1 MADTSNLSQFLT
13 DVANSIKEKTGKTD
27 KIPAANF
34 DTEIKAIKT
43 GVDTSD
49 ATAGPSDIISPK
61 TAYVN
66 GQKVTGAMIPTYI
79 SEYAKFKEIQQSN
92 VLDFN
97 DIIAVC
103 GTPRSKTISVY
114 KVKNEVLT
122 DAYDITLSSLGIPE
136 RYTLFSAC
144 ISKVPVA
151 ENIYNI
157 GVYVCDINSTRAAD
171 QMLYVIRFDISKH
184 AVISSGDNLS
194 KMVSSAV
201 SLETSGNYV
210 NCYGVIQ
217 SHPTNPN
224 WFICGIGCNNTSN
237 AYGRFH
243 ARIIKFVNEQP
254 ITLNISLMAGRDSWT
269 NTFTYIDIMS
279 VNELYTWIFMKAIK
293 NGTSQFV
300 ALFQYNESTNKLV
313 KTPFNEQSYGA
324 GILNKDYYI
333 RNNNQLVS
341 FSSGSVVGTFPISLT
356 YKRMIKYAGGNQ
368 FLLFDIGEN
377 IVSVYVYEAATNTIE
392 LKQRYPYLY
401 QWNVQANAGLMSVQ
415 TSDSTVRYYD
425 PVRELISVL
434 GDSDSVIK
442 SLEIRDNFYI
452 NTDDTTATTADI
464 LIGKTAYAKNSKIGG
479 TMPNNGALNYTPSE
493 QEQTI
498 PAGYTLGGTVNAID
512 ITALSDYK
520 LCDAIADSILE
531 GTAQHIPLEYIQST
545 GTQWINTGIRLN
557 PTDIVSID
565 MGDLITGGEHSI
577 FDASGNYWLAGNYLL
592 CSYENKIYWCCGT
605 NVQIP
610 ISDTSRYTITV
621 QGTGV
626 KLNNTTIRDVGNYS
640 GTVSTLR
647 LMNTENK
654 YGSYKLFGL
663 KIYSSDN
670 TLKHDLIPIKDYTN
684 NIGLYD
690 KITESYF
697 YNAGTGTFIA
707 GPEIEEV

>member
-1 MADTSNLSQFLT
+1 MADISNLTNFLGDIADAIRT
-13 DVANSIKEKTGKTD
+13 KKETAEQ
-27 KIPAANF
+27 IPAANF
-34 DTEIKAIKT
+34 DTEILSIET
-43 GVDTSD
+43 GIDTSD
-49 ATAGPSDIISPK
+49 ATAGPNDIISPK

-66 GQKVTGAMIPTYI
+66 GEKITGGIIPTYI

-92 VLDFN
+92 VFDFN

-114 KVKNEVLT
+114 KVKNEVLI

-136 RYTLFSAC
+136 KYTLFSAC

-157 GVYVCDINSTRAAD
+157 GVYVCDISSTRAAD
-171 QMLYVIRFDISKH
+171 QMLYVIRFDISEH
-184 AVISSGDNLS
+184 AVISSGGNLS

-254 ITLNISLMAGRDSWT
+254 ITLNISLMAGYDAWT
-269 NTFTYIDIMS
+269 NTFTYIDIMP
-279 VNELYTWIFMKAIK
+279 VDELYTWIFMKAIK

-313 KTPFNEQSYGA
+313 KTSFNEETYGA

-377 IVSVYVYEAATNTIE
+377 IVSVYAYEAATNTIE
-392 LKQRYPYLY
+392 LKQRYPYFY

-434 GDSDSVIK
+434 GDNDSVIK
-442 SLEIRDNFYI
+442 SLEVRDKFYI

-498 PAGYTLGGTVNAID
+498 PAGYTSGGTVNAID
-512 ITALSDYK
+512 ITTLSDYK
-520 LCDAIADSILE
+520 SCDAIATNILGSSKPYTE
-531 GTAQHIPLEYIQST
+531 LEYIQSS
-545 GTQWINTGIRLN
+545 GTQYIDTGVMFDVTNCKIIMDFQYVTPSANTWFCGVNMQFEGGIDENTAIFYTRAGFTYSENDISKRVTATGINTKVLSANTYMFARNWPGQYG
-557 PTDIVSID
+557 P
-565 MGDLITGGEHSI
+565 
-577 FDASGNYWLAGNYLL
+577 ASM
-592 CSYENKIYWCCGT
+592 
-605 NVQIP
+605 
-610 ISDTSRYTITV
+610 
-621 QGTGV
+621 
-626 KLNNTTIRDVGNYS
+626 KLYSAQVYKNDVLVRD
-640 GTVSTLR
+640 
-647 LMNTENK
+647 
-654 YGSYKLFGL
+654 F
-663 KIYSSDN
+663 
-670 TLKHDLIPIKDYTN
+670 IPIKDLVGTVC
-684 NIGLYD
+684 LYD
-690 KITESYF
+690 KISATNF
-697 YNAGTGTFIA
+697 YNVGRGNFIA
-707 GPEIEEV
+707 GGAV